1 MDNMN
6 LEKILAENLVRF
18 KVKNLNYDVFEK
30 KFVRLLKEQDE
41 SELAYINIERMKTN
55 GELYN
60 LFKKWEQSI
69 AEDATAVKLVKTSSY
84 VPKTNTPIIVRDE
97 FYNNF
102 VTLEKGVKN
111 PAAIKKSLDLAI
123 EQLKQQGVNLEDP
136 KTEIEI
142 VSTATELP
150 AGVGPVPNDYA
161 GGKVPAVNM
170 RLDHDYGGQLKYDK
184 TGKPTQ
190 ESREWARSDNNGNK
204 YLALKRGESAK
215 AYLESKGVKTPIRII
230 TKIVP
235 KEQKREFQ
243 ITAVVKGNEK
253 VINPIGTPKVQ
264 WSCGATANIYISN
277 ASTTEDFETGG
288 ITGKKNSN
296 DAYNY
301 YNKMYND
308 WQADNRYARMQ
319 GGTSDPM
326 PKELAAWQAYGN
338 SYNVFI
344 EISGGATIDQARAQL
359 QKAVFQLTPTLAD
372 TLEKTFTNK
381 TNTFTGTSA
390 KLKFAGERG
399 ENQTLMMSVG
409 AGGDPK
415 AQSAELAKRGV
426 GTVEAGG
433 IVASYL
439 ESTGQVLNGGMILN
453 GLLMVGSPLQTAL
466 TGQDFIGWLKQ
477 ICASLPKT
485 NPTEKAA
492 NAPDQQKINDAW
504 EQIEKKTFK
513 SSGAGDFKQ
522 LISGAIQAGIP
533 GVAATPQKDPAYWK
547 NAYFFDATTGN
558 NPPQEGKDYGKLNAK
573 TAPIFFQGAEL
584 E

>member
-1 MDNMN
+1 MN

-30 KFVRLLKEQDE
+30 KFVRLLKEQDA

-84 VPKTNTPIIVRDE
+84 VPKTNKPIIVRDE

-277 ASTTEDFETGG
+277 ASTTEDFEKGG
-288 ITGKKNSN
+288 PQGQTNSR

-308 WQADNRYARMQ
+308 WQGENRYAQMQ
-319 GGTSDPM
+319 GGKGSPM
-326 PKELAAWQAYGN
+326 PKELAAWQAYGGN
-338 SYNVFI
+338 YGVFI

-485 NPTEKAA
+485 NPTEKAV

-504 EQIEKKTFK
+504 QQISKKTFK